1 MFGPGEEQVDPE
13 QSTMLLR
20 MLEINILPP
29 ESQWADIMGEWAG
42 GSHSFSILLMR
53 IRFVDP

>member
-20 MLEINILPP
+20 MLEINILPQ
-29 ESQWADIMGEWAG
+29 ERLWADIMGEWAG
-42 GSHSFSILLMR
+42 GSHSLAILLMR
-53 IRFVDP
+53 IRFASP

>member
-20 MLEINILPP
+20 MLEINILPQ
-29 ESQWADIMGEWAG
+29 ERLWADIMESGQEELTA
-42 GSHSFSILLMR
+42 SPFCS
-53 IRFVDP
+53 